1 MIVLAQGRW
10 NHLDLHSGCPYR
22 LIVNFIFS
30 VIIML
35 FFKSLLLLLL
45 GVFLL
50 FEGFM
55 IVREVEFILIMLI
68 LLLGWFVYYP
78 TPFHPSIFVIH
89 LHFPLSL
96 DLAMFAN
103 LQPSPLS
110 N

>member
-1 MIVLAQGRW
+1 MIVLVQGQW
-10 NHLDLHSGCPYR
+10 NHLDLHSGSPYR

-35 FFKSLLLLLL
+35 FFKTLLLLLL
-45 GVFLL
+45 GGFLL

-55 IVREVEFILIMLI
+55 PVREVEFILIMLI
-68 LLLGWFVYYP
+68 LLGWFVYCP
-78 TPFHPSIFVIH
+78 TPFHPSILVIH

-103 LQPSPLS
+103 LQPTLS
-110 N
+110 S